1 MRQVLVGVWYVSMEG
16 VVFFFAVILY
26 IEQYLALNPIK
37 SRGDPSLS
45 RLKTLRDKVVGPCLQ
60 NCPK

>member
-1 MRQVLVGVWYVSMEG
+1 MEG